1 MKVVAG
7 RIQSLMVKRGVTTY
21 KLAKET
27 GVSYTGVFKI
37 LSGATK
43 NPQMESLSAIADFFG
58 VSVDYLLGQSVKA
71 LIEKRLEQ
79 RGMTL
84 EDLSEQTKIPLVN
97 LQNLDSMT
105 PAPWDYEKDGLIDHL
120 AKTLKISR
128 KVLASAFAR
137 QKPPVYDAP
146 TLSPEEVFKQI
157 QDDFADENFDEI
169 QTIAAHHDGEDWTEE
184 ELEDIER
191 FKAFI
196 KSKRQ

>member
-1 MKVVAG
+1 MLDLRIRTIRKARKLSGTSVAEKLG
-7 RIQSLMVKRGVTTY
+7 ISPQHYYDIERGENRLSADNAV
-21 KLAKET
+21 KLAKVFD
-27 GVSYTGVFKI
+27 VS
-37 LSGATK
+37 L
-43 NPQMESLSAIADFFG
+43 
-58 VSVDYLLGQSVKA
+58 DYLLGQSINA

-105 PAPWDYEKDGLIDHL
+105 PGPWDYEKEGVVDRIARALSIRFSEL
-120 AKTLKISR
+120 Q
-128 KVLASAFAR
+128 SAFAR
-137 QKPPVYDAP
+137 QEPPVYDAP

-157 QDDFADENFDEI
+157 QDDFADKNFDEI